1 MRIHYIALLAIAFT
15 SSSHYPTAVSALL
28 EPEFKQFFPQYNTGF
43 QRILRENCSEQLA
56 AHHVDKQQNE
66 DEDEDEDTDDRVITL
81 GGDFEVDST
90 THLVVDCILQA
101 TPELIKS
108 KMASAQ
114 VLFGL
119 MPSLLALLGPAPHQ
133 TGFIAIVAGRPLLA
147 LLLAAGS
154 PAVSVI
160 PSVDHVKDV
169 KEIHERRIHYPG
181 FFKRFNPVIVGL
193 EYVLA
198 LVSIA
203 NVAELSY
210 RLGVQAVFTFSP
222 NGGWVVFLWAF
233 LGITIHILCAVA
245 VYLRVKLFPLRPS
258 KAKSSSSWLARIH
271 ALRHQNTLE
280 LRLLGETFL
289 FNVLSWVS
297 SIYTVC
303 HIFYGTLLFSSI
315 LFISLSDVIKVV
327 LRFMASTVVC
337 RLILKYELSS
347 LQGIFS
353 IVKEN
358 QQDGDGNVPISM
370 DRPLASRVTVL

>member
-1 MRIHYIALLAIAFT
+1 MRIHHIASLAIAFT
-15 SSSHYPTAVSALL
+15 SSSHYPTAVSGLL
-28 EPEFKQFFPQYNTGF
+28 EQEFKQFFPQYNPGF

-56 AHHVDKQQNE
+56 AHHVDEQQNE
-66 DEDEDEDTDDRVITL
+66 DKDEDADERVMTL
-81 GGDFEVDST
+81 GADFEVDST
-90 THLVVDCILQA
+90 AHLVVDCILQA

-154 PAVSVI
+154 PAVSI
-160 PSVDHVKDV
+160 ISSVDYFKDV
-169 KEIHERRIHYPG
+169 KEIHERRTRHPG
-181 FFKRFNPVIVGL
+181 ILQRFNPVIVGL

-210 RLGVQAVFTFSP
+210 RLGTQAVFTFSP

-233 LGITIHILCAVA
+233 LGITIHFLGAVA
-245 VYLRVKLFPLRPS
+245 VYLRVKLIPLRPS
-258 KAKSSSSWLARIH
+258 DAKSSSSWLARIH
-271 ALRHQNTLE
+271 TLRHQNTLE
-280 LRLLGETFL
+280 LQLLGETFL
-289 FNVLSWVS
+289 SNVLSWVS

-303 HIFYGTLLFSSI
+303 HIFYGTLLFSSV
-315 LFISLSDVIKVV
+315 LFISIGDVIKVV

-347 LQGIFS
+347 LQGIVS
-353 IVKEN
+353 TVKEN
-358 QQDGDGNVPISM
+358 QQDGDGIVPTSM
-370 DRPLASRVTVL
+370 DKPLASRATVL